1 MSPLT
6 EARKAFY
13 EGKRTESLPLAVTDV
28 VIVKCGKKVGAT
40 AAAISL
46 ESLPPNPKYLVEYD
60 DGSSE
65 VVFLKDLEKK

>member
-1 MSPLT
+1 LV
-6 EARKAFY
+6 
-13 EGKRTESLPLAVTDV
+13 VTDV
-28 VIVKCGKKVGAT
+28 VTVRRGKRVGAI

-65 VVFLKDLEKK
+65 FLFLADLERKQT